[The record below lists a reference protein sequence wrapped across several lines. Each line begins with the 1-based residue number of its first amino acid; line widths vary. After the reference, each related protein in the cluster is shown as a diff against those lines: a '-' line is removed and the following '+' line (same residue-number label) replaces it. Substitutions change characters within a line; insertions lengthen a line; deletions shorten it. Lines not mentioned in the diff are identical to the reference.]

1 MMNNS
6 ALRTAYYSAAKTM
19 DQGTLSFQ
27 SLTDYKGILRLSLE
41 QLNKMGIILR
51 SADQLKQKHIN
62 KLVDT
67 WQENQLSSGTIKNR
81 LSALRRVTEL
91 SGRNEVVKKNTDYLI
106 SPRKYYSETSKA
118 VHDIDLDKITD
129 PYVRASLELQKEFGL
144 RREESIKFKPH
155 QADEGLGIRLQGSW
169 TKGGISRLVP
179 ITTPSQRECLNRIK
193 LLVNKKESLIP
204 KELTYRQQR
213 ERYDYLTHKSGFHK
227 LHGLRHAYAQYRYE
241 TITNTLTHGYG
252 WKPPIAGGPTF
263 SQLNDYEKH
272 IDYQARLMISQE
284 LGHSRVE
291 IVRSYCGK

>member
-1 MMNNS
+1 MSNKAIES
-6 ALRTAYYSAAKTM
+6 TYHTIAKTM
-19 DQGTLSFQ
+19 DHASLSYQ
-27 SLTDYKGILRLSLE
+27 SLTDYKGILRLSIE

-51 SADQLKQKHIN
+51 SIDQLKQKHIN

-67 WQENQLSSGTIKNR
+67 WQEKQLSSGTIKNR

-91 SGRNEVVKKNTDYLI
+91 SGRNEVVKKNTDYRI
-106 SPRKYYSETSKA
+106 APRKYYSETSKA

-169 TKGGISRLVP
+169 TKGGISRLIP
-179 ITTPSQRECLNRIK
+179 LTTQSQRDCLDRIK
-193 LLVNKKESLIP
+193 LLVGKNESLIP

-213 ERYDYLTHKSGFHK
+213 ERYDYLTHKNGFHK
-227 LHGLRHAYAQYRYE
+227 LHGLRHAYAQHRYE
-241 TITNTLTHGYG
+241 VITNQLTNGYG
-252 WKPPIAGGPTF
+252 WKPPIAGGPTSF
-263 SQLNDYEKH
+263 QLNAYEKH

-291 IVRSYCGK
+291 IVKSYCA